1 MENSPEFQVILFL
14 AFFLL
19 MADKSIGSH
28 ARKRMPHNLRQY
40 QNALSQLIA
49 LPSVS
54 CAVPSWDM
62 PNLPVIELLASW
74 FSDLGFNTEI
84 IPVAQKGK
92 ANLIATLGRG
102 DGGLVLA
109 GHSDTV
115 PYDQNRWQSDPFKLT
130 EKDGKLY
137 GLGATDMK
145 GFFPV
150 ILEAVKPF
158 LDKPLK
164 HPLIILATADEES
177 SMNGARAL
185 AASGFPKARYAVI
198 GEPTE
203 LVPIRMH
210 KGIMMEAIRIH
221 GQAGHSSNPAL
232 GKSALDAMT
241 QVMGELISLRSE
253 LQSKYRNTGFAVQT
267 PTLNLGCIHG
277 GDGANRICGECELH
291 FDLRLLPGMDNE
303 ALRNTIQQRLTPIA
317 ESSGTDIVFSSLFE
331 GVEPF
336 DEPAESEL
344 IKICEQLTGNASQSV
359 AFATEAPFMQ
369 QLGMQTVVLGPGSI
383 NQAHQPDE
391 FISIDQIEPAVKIV
405 QNLIQKFCVD
415 SLC

>member
-1 MENSPEFQVILFL
+1 MTFHLKNY
-14 AFFLL
+14 
-19 MADKSIGSH
+19 
-28 ARKRMPHNLRQY
+28 QY
-40 QNALSQLIA
+40 QLAQLVA

-54 CAVPSWDM
+54 CCVPSWDM
-62 PNLPVIELLASW
+62 PNLPVIELLANW
-74 FSDLGFNTEI
+74 FGDLGFKTQI
-84 IPVAQKGK
+84 IPLAQSGK
-92 ANLIATLGRG
+92 ANLIATLGSG

-115 PYDQNRWQSDPFKLT
+115 PYDANRWKTDPFKLE
-130 EKDGKLY
+130 EKDGKLF

-150 ILEAVKPF
+150 IMAAVQSF

-177 SMNGARAL
+177 SMSGARAL
-185 AASGFPKARYAVI
+185 ADSGKPKARYAVI

-210 KGIMMEAIRIH
+210 KGIMMEAIRIRGH
-221 GQAGHSSNPAL
+221 AGHSSNPAL
-232 GKSALDAMT
+232 GKSALDAMN
-241 QVMGELISLRSE
+241 QVMNELIILRND
-253 LQSKYRNTGFAVQT
+253 LQLKYRNPSFEVQT

-303 ALRNTIQQRLTPIA
+303 ELRTAIQNRLTPIA

-336 DEPAESEL
+336 NEPLDSEL
-344 IKICEQLTGNASQSV
+344 VKVCETLTGHSSESV

-391 FISIDQIEPAVKIV
+391 FISIDQLEPAVKIV
-405 QNLIQKFCVD
+405 QELIRKFCF
-415 SLC
+415 

>member
-1 MENSPEFQVILFL
+1 MTFTLKTYE
-14 AFFLL
+14 
-19 MADKSIGSH
+19 
-28 ARKRMPHNLRQY
+28 
-40 QNALSQLIA
+40 SQLAQLVA

-62 PNLPVIELLASW
+62 ANLPVIELLASW
-74 FSDLGFNTEI
+74 FGDLGFKTQI
-84 IPVAQKGK
+84 IPLAQPGK
-92 ANLIATLGRG
+92 ANLIATLGSG

-115 PYDQNRWQSDPFKLT
+115 PYDANRWQSDPFKLT
-130 EKDGKLY
+130 EKDGKFF

-150 ILEAVKPF
+150 ILAAVKPF
-158 LDKPLK
+158 LNTPLK
-164 HPLIILATADEES
+164 NPLIILATADEES
-177 SMNGARAL
+177 SMSGARAL
-185 AASGFPKARYAVI
+185 AASGKPKARYAVI

-210 KGIMMEAIRIH
+210 KGIMMESIRVR

-232 GKSALDAMT
+232 GKNALDAMT
-241 QVMGELISLRSE
+241 QVMNELIGLRND
-253 LQSKYRNTGFAVQT
+253 LQLKYRNAGFDVQT

-277 GDGANRICGECELH
+277 GDAANRICGECELH

-303 ALRNTIQQRLTPIA
+303 ELRTAIQKRLTPIA
-317 ESSGTDIVFSSLFE
+317 ETSGTDIVFSSLFE
-331 GVEPF
+331 GIEPF

-344 IKICEQLTGNASQSV
+344 VKVCEQLTGHSSASV

-369 QLGMQTVVLGPGSI
+369 ELGMQTVVLGPGSI

-391 FISIDQIEPAVKIV
+391 FISINQIEPAVKIV
-405 QNLIQKFCVD
+405 QELIKKFC
-415 SLC
+415 L

>member
-1 MENSPEFQVILFL
+1 MSLNLKTYQTQL
-14 AFFLL
+14 A
-19 MADKSIGSH
+19 
-28 ARKRMPHNLRQY
+28 
-40 QNALSQLIA
+40 QLVA

-54 CAVPSWDM
+54 CGVASWDM

-74 FSDLGFNTEI
+74 FGDLGFSTQI
-84 IPVAQKGK
+84 IPLAQTGK
-92 ANLIATLGRG
+92 ANLIATLGTG

-115 PYDQNRWQSDPFKLT
+115 PYDDNRWSNDPFKLT
-130 EKDGKLY
+130 EKDGKLF

-150 ILEAVKPF
+150 ILAAVKPF

-164 HPLIILATADEES
+164 HPLIVLATADEES
-177 SMNGARAL
+177 SMSGARAL
-185 AASGFPKARYAVI
+185 AASGKPKARYAVI

-203 LVPIRMH
+203 LTPIRMH
-210 KGIMMEAIRIH
+210 KGIMMEAIRVR

-241 QVMGELISLRSE
+241 QVMNELISLRGE
-253 LQSKYRNTGFAVQT
+253 LQVKYRNPGFAVQT

-303 ALRNTIQQRLTPIA
+303 ELRAAIQSRLTPIA
-317 ESSGTDIVFSSLFE
+317 ETSGTDIVFSSLFE

-344 IKICEQLTGNASQSV
+344 VKVCEQLTGRTSESV

-405 QNLIQKFCVD
+405 QSLIQKFCIN
-415 SLC
+415 

>member
-1 MENSPEFQVILFL
+1 MTFTLKTYE
-14 AFFLL
+14 
-19 MADKSIGSH
+19 
-28 ARKRMPHNLRQY
+28 
-40 QNALSQLIA
+40 SQLAQLVA

-62 PNLPVIELLASW
+62 ANLPVIELLASW
-74 FSDLGFNTEI
+74 FGDLGFKTQI
-84 IPVAQKGK
+84 IPLAQPGK
-92 ANLIATLGRG
+92 ANLIATLGSG

-115 PYDQNRWQSDPFKLT
+115 PYDANRWQSDPFKLT
-130 EKDGKLY
+130 EKDGKFF

-150 ILEAVKPF
+150 ILAAVKPF
-158 LDKPLK
+158 LNTPLK
-164 HPLIILATADEES
+164 NPLIILATADEES
-177 SMNGARAL
+177 SMSGARAL
-185 AASGFPKARYAVI
+185 AASGKPKARYAVI

-210 KGIMMEAIRIH
+210 KGIMMESIRVR

-232 GKSALDAMT
+232 GKNALDAMT
-241 QVMGELISLRSE
+241 QVMNELIGLRND
-253 LQSKYRNTGFAVQT
+253 LQLKYRNAGFDVQT

-277 GDGANRICGECELH
+277 GDAANRICGECELH

-303 ALRNTIQQRLTPIA
+303 ELRTAIQKRLTPIA
-317 ESSGTDIVFSSLFE
+317 ETSGTDIVFSSLFE
-331 GVEPF
+331 GIEPF

-344 IKICEQLTGNASQSV
+344 VKVCEQLTGHSSASV

-369 QLGMQTVVLGPGSI
+369 ELGMQTVVLGPGSI

-391 FISIDQIEPAVKIV
+391 FISINQIEPAVKIV
-405 QNLIQKFCVD
+405 QELIRKFC
-415 SLC
+415 L

>member
-1 MENSPEFQVILFL
+1 MSVNFKL
-14 AFFLL
+14 
-19 MADKSIGSH
+19 
-28 ARKRMPHNLRQY
+28 Y
-40 QNALSQLIA
+40 QHHLQQLVA

-54 CAVPSWDM
+54 CAVPEWDM
-62 PNLPVIELLASW
+62 SNRAVIDYLANC
-74 FSDLGFNTEI
+74 FTELGFTTQ
-84 IPVAQKGK
+84 VMQLAQPGK
-92 ANLIATLGRG
+92 ANLVATLGSG

-115 PYDQNRWQSDPFKLT
+115 PYDANRWQSDPFTLT

-150 ILEAVKPF
+150 IIEAVKPYLTHTF
-158 LDKPLK
+158 K
-164 HPLIILATADEES
+164 HPLIVLATADEES
-177 SMNGARAL
+177 SMSGARAL
-185 AASGFPKARYAVI
+185 TRTGIPGATPRYAVI
-198 GEPTE
+198 GEPTG

-210 KGIMMEAIRIH
+210 KGIMMEAIRVRGH
-221 GQAGHSSNPAL
+221 SGHSSNPAL
-232 GKSALDAMT
+232 GNNALEAMN
-241 QVMGELISLRSE
+241 QVMNELMSLRNE
-253 LQSKYRNTGFAVQT
+253 LQANYRNTGFAVQT

-303 ALRNTIQQRLTPIA
+303 AIRSAIEQRLTPIA
-317 ESSGTDIVFSSLFE
+317 ERSGTDIVLSSLFE
-331 GVEPF
+331 GVDPF
-336 DEPAESEL
+336 GEDEQSEL
-344 IKICEQLTGNASQSV
+344 VKLCEELTGNHAESV

-391 FISIDQIEPAVKIV
+391 FIPLNQIEPAVSIV
-405 QNLIQKFCVD
+405 RGLIEKYC
-415 SLC
+415 L

>member
-1 MENSPEFQVILFL
+1 MNYSL
-14 AFFLL
+14 
-19 MADKSIGSH
+19 K
-28 ARKRMPHNLRQY
+28 NY
-40 QNALSQLIA
+40 QTQLEQLVAI
-49 LPSVS
+49 PSVS

-62 PNLPVIELLASW
+62 PNLPVIELLATW
-74 FSDLGFNTEI
+74 FGELGFNI
-84 IPVAQKGK
+84 QIMPLAHSGK
-92 ANLIATLGRG
+92 ANLIATLGHG

-115 PYDQNRWQSDPFKLT
+115 PFDANRWQSDPFVLT
-130 EKDGKLY
+130 EKEGKFY

-158 LDKPLK
+158 LNKPFK

-177 SMNGARAL
+177 SMSGARAL
-185 AASGFPKARYAVI
+185 ATAGKPKARYAVI

-210 KGIMMEAIRIH
+210 KGIMMEMIRVR
-221 GQAGHSSNPAL
+221 GQSGHSSNPAL
-232 GKSALDAMT
+232 GKNALDTMT
-241 QVMGELISLRSE
+241 QVMNELVNLRNE
-253 LQSKYRNTGFAVQT
+253 LQLKYRNPSFAVQT

-291 FDLRLLPGMDNE
+291 FDLRLLPGMDNAE
-303 ALRNTIQQRLTPIA
+303 LRETIQRRLTPLA
-317 ESSGTDIVFSSLFE
+317 ETSGTDIVFSSLFE
-331 GVEPF
+331 GIEPF

-344 IKICEQLTGNASQSV
+344 VKACEELTGHKSDSV
-359 AFATEAPFMQ
+359 AFATEAPFLQ

-405 QNLIQKFCVD
+405 QELIQKFCM
-415 SLC
+415 

>member
-1 MENSPEFQVILFL
+1 MNYSLKNYQTQL
-14 AFFLL
+14 A
-19 MADKSIGSH
+19 
-28 ARKRMPHNLRQY
+28 
-40 QNALSQLIA
+40 QLVAIS
-49 LPSVS
+49 SVS

-62 PNLPVIELLASW
+62 PNLPIIELLATW
-74 FSDLGFNTEI
+74 FSDLGFSTQI
-84 IPVAQKGK
+84 MPLAQTGK
-92 ANLIATLGRG
+92 ANLIATLGSG

-115 PYDQNRWQSDPFKLT
+115 PYDANRWQSDPFKLT
-130 EKDGKLY
+130 EKDGKFY

-158 LDKPLK
+158 LNQPLK

-177 SMNGARAL
+177 SMSGARAL
-185 AASGFPKARYAVI
+185 AASGKPKARYAVI

-210 KGIMMEAIRIH
+210 KGIMMEMIRVR

-232 GKSALDAMT
+232 GKNALDAMT
-241 QVMGELISLRSE
+241 QVMNELMNLRAE
-253 LQSKYRNTGFAVQT
+253 LQLKYRNPSFAVQT

-277 GDGANRICGECELH
+277 GDGANRICGACELH
-291 FDLRLLPGMDNE
+291 FDLRLLPGMDNAE
-303 ALRNTIQQRLTPIA
+303 LRETIQRRLTPIA
-317 ESSGTDIVFSSLFE
+317 ETTGTDIVFSSLFD
-331 GVEPF
+331 GIEPF
-336 DEPAESEL
+336 AEPADSEL
-344 IKICEQLTGNASQSV
+344 VTICEQLTGHTSNSV

-369 QLGMQTVVLGPGSI
+369 ALGMQTVVLGPGSI

-405 QNLIQKFCVD
+405 RELIQKFCV
-415 SLC
+415 

>member
-1 MENSPEFQVILFL
+1 MTFPL
-14 AFFLL
+14 
-19 MADKSIGSH
+19 KTY
-28 ARKRMPHNLRQY
+28 K
-40 QNALSQLIA
+40 SQLA
-49 LPSVS
+49 QLVASPSVS

-62 PNLPVIELLASW
+62 PNLPVIELLANW
-74 FSDLGFNTEI
+74 FGDLGFKTQI
-84 IPVAQKGK
+84 IPLAQTGK
-92 ANLIATLGRG
+92 ANLIATLGSG

-115 PYDQNRWQSDPFKLT
+115 PYDANGWQSDPFKLE
-130 EKDGKLY
+130 EKDGKLF

-150 ILEAVKPF
+150 IMAAVKPF
-158 LDKPLK
+158 LDTPLK

-177 SMNGARAL
+177 SMSGARAL
-185 AASGFPKARYAVI
+185 AAAGKPKARYAVI

-210 KGIMMEAIRIH
+210 KGIMMESIRILGH
-221 GQAGHSSNPAL
+221 AGHSSNPAL

-241 QVMGELISLRSE
+241 NVMSQLINLRGELE
-253 LQSKYRNTGFAVQT
+253 LKYKNPGFAVQT

-303 ALRNTIQQRLTPIA
+303 ELRTAIQQRLTPIA

-336 DEPAESEL
+336 NESADSEL
-344 IKICEQLTGNASQSV
+344 VNVCEALTGRSSESV

-391 FISIDQIEPAVKIV
+391 FISIDQLEPAVKIV
-405 QNLIQKFCVD
+405 QELIRKFCVQ
-415 SLC
+415 